1 MNELTTEIIAALA
14 QKQDLDEVFRHHLEI
29 AINQLLQT
37 ELAEFLGYERYSYA
51 GINAGNNRNGSYER
65 SFDTKYGQLN
75 LTIPRDRNGRFE
87 KHTLPAYGRHSDNLE
102 TTVIQLYTKG
112 ITTAEITELIEK
124 MYGAHYSKATV
135 SNMTKAVN
143 EQVQAFQQRRLASQ
157 YAAIFLDA
165 TYLPL
170 KRDTV
175 QKEAVHIAIG
185 IRPDGTKEVLN
196 YQVAPTE
203 STGIWTELLGTLIKQ
218 GVKDVLLFVAD
229 GLVGLDEGLNR
240 HFPKA
245 KRQRCLVHVGR
256 NLVNKVR
263 VKDRKA
269 VISDLK
275 QVHRAAAFP
284 MNELTTEIIAALA
297 QKQDLDEVFRH
308 HLEIA
313 INQLLQTEL
322 AEFLGY
328 ERYSYAGINA
338 GNNRNGSYERSFDTK
353 YGQLNLTIPR
363 DRNGR
368 FEKHTLPAY
377 GRHSD
382 NLETTVIQL
391 YTKGI
396 TTAEITELIEKMYG
410 AHYSK
415 ATVSNM
421 TKAVNEQVQAF
432 QQRRLASQY
441 AAIFLDATYL
451 PLKRDTVQ
459 KEAVHIAI
467 GIRPDGT
474 KEVLN
479 YQVAPTE
486 STGIWTELLGTLIK
500 QGIKDVLLFVA
511 YGLVGLDEGLNRHFP
526 KAKRQR
532 CLVHVGRNLMN
543 KVRKRPQGRDQ

>member
-51 GINAGNNRNGSYER
+51 GINTGNNRNGSYER

-87 KHTLPAYGRHSDNLE
+87 NHTLPAYGRHSDNLE

-112 ITTAEITELIEK
+112 MTTAEIAELIEK

-256 NLVNKVR
+256 NLMNKVR

-269 VISDLK
+269 VISDFK
-275 QVHRAAAFP
+275 QVHRAANREAAELKLNEFANNWHQTYPKLIKDLLKMPNLLTFMDFP
-284 MNELTTEIIAALA
+284 P
-297 QKQDLDEVFRH
+297 
-308 HLEIA
+308 A
-313 INQLLQTEL
+313 IRQSL
-322 AEFLGY
+322 
-328 ERYSYAGINA
+328 YATN
-338 GNNRNGSYERSFDTK
+338 
-353 YGQLNLTIPR
+353 
-363 DRNGR
+363 
-368 FEKHTLPAY
+368 
-377 GRHSD
+377 
-382 NLETTVIQL
+382 
-391 YTKGI
+391 
-396 TTAEITELIEKMYG
+396 LIENFNK
-410 AHYSK
+410 H
-415 ATVSNM
+415 
-421 TKAVNEQVQAF
+421 
-432 QQRRLASQY
+432 
-441 AAIFLDATYL
+441 
-451 PLKRDTVQ
+451 LKRTTHH
-459 KEAVHIAI
+459 KE
-467 GIRPDGT
+467 
-474 KEVLN
+474 
-479 YQVAPTE
+479 QFPTE
-486 STGIWTELLGTLIK
+486 DSLDRFLVSQFNVYNEKSLKRIHRGFKGLQDTLEASFI
-500 QGIKDVLLFVA
+500 
-511 YGLVGLDEGLNRHFP
+511 
-526 KAKRQR
+526 
-532 CLVHVGRNLMN
+532 
-543 KVRKRPQGRDQ
+543 